1 MKKFILIIFI
11 TNLVFNQAQPV
22 ETISTKIIYRI
33 QNEIITNVDIKNEF
47 KYLVALNNTLKELD
61 KKKILTISSESII
74 KEKIKKIEISK
85 NFKKIEIEKEYLNA
99 LIKNT
104 YSRLG
109 LKSLDDFE
117 LYLKDYDLIL
127 KNIEKKITID
137 ALWNELIYN
146 KYISQITINKEQI
159 KKKILKNEKIQSKE
173 YHLSEI
179 IFDVESKGEIENKY
193 KEISKSIN
201 QIGFENSASIY
212 SISETAKIGGDIGWI
227 NENSLNNKIKMNI
240 KNLKIGEISKPM
252 ILSNGI
258 LILKVVN
265 TKNTK
270 INIDAESELKKA
282 INYEKNRQLN
292 QFSQIYYNKIKKNL
306 EFDG

>member
-11 TNLVFNQAQPV
+11 TNLFFNQAQPM

-33 QNEIITNVDIKNEF
+33 QDEIITNVDIKNEF

-85 NFKKIEIEKEYLNA
+85 NFKKIKVEKEYLNG
-99 LIKNT
+99 LLKNA
-104 YSRLG
+104 YLRLG

-117 LYLKDYDLIL
+117 LYLKDYDLTL

-137 ALWNELIYN
+137 ALWNELIYD
-146 KYISQITINKEQI
+146 KYASQISINKEQI
-159 KKKILKNEKIQSKE
+159 KKKILKNEKVQSKE
-173 YHLSEI
+173 YYLSEI
-179 IFDVESKGEIENKY
+179 IFDVESKGEIEKKY

-212 SISETAKIGGDIGWI
+212 SISKTAKIGGDIGWI
-227 NENSLNNKIKMNI
+227 NENSLNNEIKMNI
-240 KNLKIGEISKPM
+240 KNLKIEEISKPM

-282 INYEKNRQLN
+282 INYERNRQLN

-306 EFDG
+306 EFNG